1 MLFCMQFK
9 PAGREIFR
17 WLFFLGLNHKPKMK
31 ESEVIRLQDED
42 FMRVALQMA
51 RNAEGRTSPNPLV
64 GAVIVRDGRIVA
76 AGWHRKAGTPH
87 AEVHALN
94 MAGDLARGATLYVTL
109 EPCAHYGR
117 TGPCAKAVA
126 EAGIAR
132 VVIAMRDPNPL
143 VAGKGIKILEDAGV
157 KVTCGVLEEEAIA
170 LNEVFLKWI
179 TTKMPFVVLKTAM
192 TLDGKIATATG
203 ESQWITNETSRRR
216 VHELRDIYDGI
227 LAGIG
232 TVLKDD
238 PSLTTRIPGRKGKNA
253 IRIIVDSQARTP
265 LTAKVVT
272 DGAAPTI
279 VAVTE
284 QAPKE
289 RVQALKEA
297 GAEIITAGS
306 GEHVDLKALM
316 AKLGEREICS
326 VFVEGGGRVNFSL
339 LAAGLVDKVQAF
351 IAPKLIGGREALT
364 PVEGEGFVSLA
375 DAVELARVT
384 TEPMDGDILL
394 TGYVARR

>member
-1 MLFCMQFK
+1 M
-9 PAGREIFR
+9 
-17 WLFFLGLNHKPKMK
+17 
-31 ESEVIRLQDED
+31 
-42 FMRVALQMA
+42 
-51 RNAEGRTSPNPLV
+51 
-64 GAVIVRDGRIVA
+64 
-76 AGWHRKAGTPH
+76 
-87 AEVHALN
+87 
-94 MAGDLARGATLYVTL
+94 
-109 EPCAHYGR
+109 
-117 TGPCAKAVA
+117 
-126 EAGIAR
+126 
-132 VVIAMRDPNPL
+132 
-143 VAGKGIKILEDAGV
+143 EDAGV

-272 DGAAPTI
+272 DGMAPTI

-306 GEHVDLKALM
+306 GEHVDLKLLM

-375 DAVELARVT
+375 DAVELTRVT